1 MIVSL
6 NYLSKVWDLK
16 TLEQVKVIETQG
28 GSVYSLVVS
37 ADYIIVGT
45 YENCIFVFLLGFT
58 FHPLQTTIDL
68 AATIIYLNL
77 TNLHLNIIR
86 IPLPPPQVTLVDLEL
101 AFTTNDWTTTLT
113 LGRGEVRGNVF
124 PFLTFLRLNL

>member
-1 MIVSL
+1 
-6 NYLSKVWDLK
+6 
-16 TLEQVKVIETQG
+16 
-28 GSVYSLVVS
+28 
-37 ADYIIVGT
+37 
-45 YENCIFVFLLGFT
+45 VFLLGFT

>member
-45 YENCIFVFLLGFT
+45 YENCIHVRSSWICVFIRLYFSSSPNDHRSCSYNHLLKFDKFT
-58 FHPLQTTIDL
+58 LKH
-68 AATIIYLNL
+68 
-77 TNLHLNIIR
+77 H
-86 IPLPPPQVTLVDLEL
+86 
-101 AFTTNDWTTTLT
+101 
-113 LGRGEVRGNVF
+113 
-124 PFLTFLRLNL
+124 